1 MDEEDLHV
9 GDVIEEPGDASR
21 ENHSWG
27 RGPGL
32 GVYARARGSEGGG
45 DWSGGRLSGRSR
57 QRQVSKQGGRAG
69 SPCSP
74 QISFV

>member
-32 GVYARARGSEGGG
+32 GVYARARGSGGG
-45 DWSGGRLSGRSR
+45 GGLEWW
-57 QRQVSKQGGRAG
+57 
-69 SPCSP
+69 
-74 QISFV
+74 

>member
-1 MDEEDLHV
+1 MGEEGLHV

-32 GVYARARGSEGGG
+32 GVYARKAGGLGGS
-45 DWSGGRLSGRSR
+45 GRLSGRSR
-57 QRQVSKQGGRAG
+57 QRQVSKQGGRAVHV
-69 SPCSP
+69 PRR
-74 QISFV
+74 

>member
-27 RGPGL
+27 RGAGL
-32 GVYARARGSEGGG
+32 GCVCESLGFWGS
-45 DWSGGRLSGRSR
+45 GRLSGRSR
-57 QRQVSKQGGRAG
+57 QRQVSKQGGRTVHV
-69 SPCSP
+69 PRR
-74 QISFV
+74 